1 MKIALSV
8 VLILSVC
15 PAWAGPGRELGAGEV
30 SIQADGTPQSAKVN
44 PKPTGPSEKDGK
56 KPLTKIR
63 KILLETEW
71 ADDDNAR
78 PREVIAIQ
86 KHTCLRI
93 VDTLEAADATLSWEN
108 QGLMGVA
115 LELSSKDGQVLWARR
130 GLTPPLKALK
140 QALGCP

>member
-1 MKIALSV
+1 MRIAVSV
-8 VLILSVC
+8 VLLLSVC
-15 PAWAGPGRELGAGEV
+15 
-30 SIQADGTPQSAKVN
+30 QSGSTQGIKVKDS
-44 PKPTGPSEKDGK
+44 KPDLHT
-56 KPLTKIR
+56 IR
-63 KILLETEW
+63 KVLFETEW

-78 PREVIAIQ
+78 PREIIAIQ

-93 VDTLEAADATLSWEN
+93 VDTLEAADATLSWQN

-115 LELSSKDGQVLWARR
+115 VELTGKDGQVLWSKR